1 MPVPAPGAAGRRS
14 LMRCLA
20 VAPTAEE
27 TLRLR
32 LDLLRPDMWEPL
44 LEAAQVARLTAPL
57 AASVAARGLVPPR
70 SRRLGEGVMAPADA
84 LAAFAAQHAARRG
97 AQRQALLHIA
107 ALLNAGGF
115 EPVLLK
121 GARSLW
127 LGAEPQRG
135 MRDFDLLLAGPAAGE
150 ANDLL
155 KAQGFAPL
163 PEAPERP
170 NRHHLDLL
178 FRDDMPGWV
187 EIHRRGGNPYAEQFL
202 PTREIIAASL
212 RQTCEGAQ
220 ALVLPNAGHLWHG
233 LVHHHFGHSGF
244 ARGTVDLKGLYEFC
258 SAYHLMPQEERAAL
272 RRLAARDATGL
283 AALDLWLALGH
294 DLLSLPRDAE
304 TPQDARAASSA
315 VEARLFG
322 MEAGTRYPGYRET
335 IRLAWSPRR
344 LAETGA
350 RNWAGRLR
358 ARMRAAMRLM
368 PKIRRG

>member
-1 MPVPAPGAAGRRS
+1 MPVPDSGTNGRRS

-44 LEAAQVARLTAPL
+44 LETAQAARLTAPL
-57 AASVAARGLVPPR
+57 AANLTARGLVPPR
-70 SRRLGEGVMAPADA
+70 PHRLGEGAMAPADV
-84 LAAFAAQHAARRG
+84 LAAFAAQHAARRD
-97 AQRQALLHIA
+97 AQRQALLHIV

-127 LGAEPQRG
+127 LDTEPQRG
-135 MRDFDLLLAGPAAGE
+135 MRDFDLLLAGPAAAQ
-150 ANDLL
+150 ANGLL

-163 PEAPERP
+163 PDARERP

-178 FRDDMPGWV
+178 FRDDMPGWI
-187 EIHRRGGNPYAEQFL
+187 EIHRRGGSPYAEPFL
-202 PTREIIAASL
+202 PTHEIVAASL
-212 RQTCEGAQ
+212 SRTREGAR
-220 ALVLPNAGHLWHG
+220 AFVLPNAQHLWHG

-244 ARGTVDLKGLYEFC
+244 ARGTVDLKGLHEFS
-258 SAYHLMPQEERAAL
+258 SAYHLMPQDERAAL

-294 DLLSLPRDAE
+294 DLLALPLDAE
-304 TPQDARAASSA
+304 PSPDARAVSA
-315 VEARLFG
+315 AVAARLFG
-322 MEAGTRYPGYRET
+322 AAASTRYPGYRET

-344 LAETGA
+344 LAGTGA
-350 RNWAGRLR
+350 RTWTGRLR
-358 ARMRAAMRLM
+358 ARMRALMRLM
-368 PKIRRG
+368 PKVRRG

>member
-1 MPVPAPGAAGRRS
+1 MPAPESGAAGRRS

-44 LEAAQVARLTAPL
+44 LEAAQAARLTAPL
-57 AASVAARGLVPPR
+57 AASIAARGLAPPR
-70 SRRLGEGVMAPADA
+70 PRRLGEGAMAPADV
-84 LAAFAAQHAARRG
+84 LSAFTAQHTARRD
-97 AQRQALLHIA
+97 AQRQALLNIV

-127 LGAEPQRG
+127 LGVEPQRG
-135 MRDFDLLLAGPAAGE
+135 MRDFDLLLAGPAAAQ
-150 ANDLL
+150 ANELL

-163 PEAPERP
+163 PNARERP

-178 FRDDMPGWV
+178 FRDDMPGWI
-187 EIHRRGGNPYAEQFL
+187 EIHRRGGSPYAEPFL
-202 PTREIIAASL
+202 PTCEIMAESL
-212 RQTCEGAQ
+212 LRTCEGARTF
-220 ALVLPNAGHLWHG
+220 VLPNAQHLWHG

-244 ARGTVDLKGLYEFC
+244 ARGTVDLKGLHEFS
-258 SAYHLMPQEERAAL
+258 SAYHLMQQDERATL

-283 AALDLWLALGH
+283 AALDLWLALGR
-294 DLLSLPRDAE
+294 DLLALPLDVE
-304 TPQDARAASSA
+304 PLPDARATAA
-315 VEARLFG
+315 VVAARLFD
-322 MEAGTRYPGYRET
+322 AAAKTRYPGYRET
-335 IRLAWSPRR
+335 IRLALLPRR

-350 RNWAGRLR
+350 RTWPGRLR
-358 ARMRAAMRLM
+358 ARVRALMRLM
-368 PKIRRG
+368 PKVRRG